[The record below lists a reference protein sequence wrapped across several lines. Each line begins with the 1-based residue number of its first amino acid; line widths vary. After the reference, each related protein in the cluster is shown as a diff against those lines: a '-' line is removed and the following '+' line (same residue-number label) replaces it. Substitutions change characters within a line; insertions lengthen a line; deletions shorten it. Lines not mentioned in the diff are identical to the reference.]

1 MKKSILTILLFTLFF
16 TATNAQ
22 ALADIET
29 IRLRFFTDY
38 KSSSHSSAT
47 ATRTSMTANGSWSDL
62 DYVNSFPITH
72 LSRLNAMSGSY
83 QTSSHSEYHSPAM
96 LAAITKGLD
105 YWCTNVF
112 TFYYSNWF
120 DFDIGQQDYLQKVLI
135 LMQGSISNTLLLKGC
150 SLLST
155 QRPDPSWVEGQ
166 NLVWILGQK
175 LHRGILLKD
184 SADIR
189 QALDTI
195 QMQLNIVKYTGRIQY
210 SDARD
215 GVGIQEDYSFFQHGA
230 QFYNCGYGRSF
241 LEDQITYAAKVKE
254 TTFAV
259 SPNRLQVLSD
269 FLLNT
274 CKLYRNAWF
283 HDYGQGRGIAI
294 EGTTKNYMQPLL
306 PLISTL
312 LPANK
317 PTYDAIYKH
326 ISGTGKPYSYLG
338 NTFFWNGDFMVHQR
352 SAYYA
357 SVRMCSNRTVGTE
370 SFSGDNRNGYWNPFG
385 LQFITRN
392 GTEYF
397 NIFPLWKWSH
407 VPGVTCPDTIPV
419 FPSQNLSQTETFVGG
434 VSDGNYGMSAMSV
447 NKFSTTA
454 KKTWFYFDKEIVALG
469 AGINCTLSKTVNT
482 TLNQCFLK
490 GNVVVDNVTLTAGN
504 EYNLTSPK
512 WVLQDSIGYIFPQSS
527 YVKLSNKSVTGRW
540 SDVGQGST
548 TPITANVFNLWIDH
562 GTKPTNATYQY
573 IILPGVNQQGVTA
586 YAAAIPVQIIAN
598 TTSIQAIRQTVL
610 NITQAAF
617 YVKGSIV
624 IPNFTIDVDQ
634 PCLIMTKFVGDSMII
649 SASNPVQSN
658 LVLNVKVT
666 AANSVKT
673 LTFTFTTGSANGK
686 TQTKFILLKNG
697 TEVTAYPQVLP
708 LNYKSFFA
716 VSALGADSLVKVTYA
731 TYTLPILPNQWNNIA
746 ASITPGSS
754 TVENSSLSYSN
765 YCDNNVGKAIVS
777 AGNRRYGYYSLT
789 SGAEYTGKA
798 FYVSTL
804 INFSAI
810 KSGDAFMLFGKDYV
824 GNYARGKLYPITNG
838 NGFSLGVQSSAET
851 VVYGNT
857 VLNFGTT
864 YLVVLKITPAATGT
878 EYLSVF
884 VNPTINGTEPIT
896 PEATTSATA
905 ILTKIQSIGF
915 RATPTGKI
923 AGLRFSDNWADM
935 VKKDTLT
942 GFDNQRISSKISVSN
957 NTITASEIGT
967 IQVYNLQGVELL
979 ASNGVCKLKTNLA
992 NGLYII
998 RFTSQYGEVNSQKN
1012 VFSGK

>member
-1 MKKSILTILLFTLFF
+1 MKKSILIFFLLSNILVGLE
-16 TATNAQ
+16 AQ
-22 ALADIET
+22 ALSDIET
-29 IRLRFFTDY
+29 IRSRFFTDY
-38 KSSSHSSAT
+38 TSSSHSSAT
-47 ATRTSMTANGSWSDL
+47 ATRTSMNANGSWSDL

-72 LSRLNAMSGSY
+72 LSRLNTMAGSY
-83 QTSSHSEYHSPAM
+83 QTSSHIEYHSPAM
-96 LAAITKGLD
+96 LTAITNGLD

-184 SADIR
+184 SADMR
-189 QALDTI
+189 SALDSI
-195 QMQLNIVKYTGRIQY
+195 QMQLDILKYSGHVQT
-210 SDARD
+210 STATD

-241 LEDQITYAAKVKE
+241 LEDQIPYAIKVSG

-269 FLLNT
+269 LLLNT

-283 HDYGQGRGIAI
+283 HDYGEGRGIAI

-306 PLISTL
+306 TLISTL

-317 PTYDAIYKH
+317 PTYDALYKH
-326 ISGTGKPYSYLG
+326 IAGTGNKYSFLG
-338 NTFFWNGDFMVHQR
+338 NQFFWNGDFMVHQR

-419 FPSQNLSQTETFVGG
+419 FPSQNLNQTETFVGG
-434 VSDGNYGMSAMSV
+434 VSDGNYGMSVLSV

-469 AGINCTLSKTVNT
+469 AGITCTLAKTVNT

-490 GNVVVDNVTLTAGN
+490 SNVVADNVTLANGN
-504 EYNLTSPK
+504 EYSLTSPK

-527 YVKLSNKSVTGRW
+527 NVKVSNKSVTGSW

-548 TPITANVFNLWIDH
+548 TAITASVFSLWIDH

-573 IILPGVNQQGVTA
+573 IILPGVNQQGVSA
-586 YAAAIPVQIIAN
+586 YAAAIPVQVIAN
-598 TTSIQAIRQTVL
+598 TNSIQAVRQTAL

-617 YVKGSIV
+617 YAKGNIS
-624 IPNFTIDVDQ
+624 IPNFIIDVDQ
-634 PCLIMTKFVGDSMII
+634 PCLIMSKFVGDSMII

-658 LVLNVKVT
+658 LVLNVTVT
-666 AANSVKT
+666 AANSSKT
-673 LTFTFTTGSANGK
+673 LTFTFTKGSSCGK
-686 TQTKFILLKNG
+686 TQNKFILLKNG
-697 TEVTAYPQVLP
+697 TEVSAYPQILP
-708 LNYKSFFA
+708 LNYKSFFSS
-716 VSALGADSLVKVTYA
+716 SAMGTDSLVKVTYA

-746 ASITPGSS
+746 GSITPGSS
-754 TVENSSLSYSN
+754 TVENSTLSYLN
-765 YCDNNVGKAIVS
+765 YCDNKLGKAIVS
-777 AGNRRYGYYSLT
+777 DGNRRYAYYSLT
-789 SGAEYTGKA
+789 SGTEYTGKS
-798 FYVSTL
+798 FYICAL

-810 KSGDAFMLFGKDYV
+810 KTGDAFMLFGKDYV
-824 GNYARGKLYPITNG
+824 GNYARGKLYPTSNG
-838 NGFSLGVQSSAET
+838 IGYSLGVQSSAET

-864 YLVVLKITPAATGT
+864 YLVVLKITPSASGT
-878 EYLSVF
+878 EFLSVF
-884 VNPTINGTEPIT
+884 VNPTIGGSEPVT
-896 PEATTSATA
+896 PEATTSATP

-915 RATPTGKI
+915 RATPTGTI
-923 AGLRFSDNWADM
+923 AGLRFSDNWADV

-942 GFDNQRISSKISVSN
+942 GLDNPINSIRISVSN
-957 NTITASEIGT
+957 NTIMTSETGT
-967 IQVYNLQGVELL
+967 IQVYNLQGSKISEARDVSRL
-979 ASNGVCKLKTNLA
+979 NTNLP
-992 NGLYII
+992 NGLYILRLI
-998 RFTSQYGEVNSQKN
+998 HENGDLTTLKATIPN
-1012 VFSGK
+1012 